1 MADDV
6 ARQGIYDRGVTAPST
21 PEMPRLSSSRRSLA
35 LDVVV
40 AVVLLT
46 CGLALLWFQYDQ
58 NNGTILPG
66 VDAPDRNLAMIGLSL
81 VVVPVAVRRLAPIG
95 ALALGAVAFVVVRWI
110 LVPEY
115 QVTSIALFLL
125 LYGAGRWSDR
135 PRVRNGARAIAVVG
149 LLVVL
154 IRSLILEWD
163 AFVGVVMS
171 ASRFAL
177 VAGVGLTFNVVFVLT
192 SVLAGE
198 LARGRADRE
207 RDLAIR
213 TLELQAEREENARR
227 AVLDERVRIARE
239 LHDVVAHH
247 VSVMGVQAGAARRV
261 MSTQPAA
268 AAEALE
274 AVEESSRQAVVELHR
289 LLGFLR
295 DADETDGLDPTPE
308 LDRLDELVASVRSA
322 GLDVELEI
330 AGDPRSVPGSVG
342 VSAYRIVQEALTNVL
357 RHARADRATVC
368 VRYEPTRLV
377 VSIVDDGR
385 GGSTN
390 AEPTTG
396 GNGLRGMGERAALVG
411 GSVTHGPNPGG
422 GFRVRA
428 ELPTAAMPRR
438 APLDAASNGAAS

>member
-289 LLGFLR
+289 LPPRRRR
-295 DADETDGLDPTPE
+295 D
-308 LDRLDELVASVRSA
+308 RW
-322 GLDVELEI
+322 
-330 AGDPRSVPGSVG
+330 PRSDTRAGSPRRTRRLG
-342 VSAYRIVQEALTNVL
+342 AFGR
-357 RHARADRATVC
+357 ARRRTRDRRRPPVRARQCRRLGLSDRAGGPHERVAPRSSRSGHGVC
-368 VRYEPTRLV
+368 AV
-377 VSIVDDGR
+377 
-385 GGSTN
+385 
-390 AEPTTG
+390 
-396 GNGLRGMGERAALVG
+396 
-411 GSVTHGPNPGG
+411 
-422 GFRVRA
+422 
-428 ELPTAAMPRR
+428 
-438 APLDAASNGAAS
+438 